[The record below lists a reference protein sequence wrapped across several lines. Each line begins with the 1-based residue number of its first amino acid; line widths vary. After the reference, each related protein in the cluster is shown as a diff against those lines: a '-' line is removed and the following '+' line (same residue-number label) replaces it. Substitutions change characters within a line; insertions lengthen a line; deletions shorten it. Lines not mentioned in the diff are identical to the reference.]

1 MLDPKYY
8 GESAV
13 ATANAETFDRYAD
26 NEAVY
31 SALIES
37 KKAGSNSIALPEG
50 HDSTDADKKQA
61 AHMEVAHKMGAP
73 KTSDAMDFGEVE
85 LAGNWNEDGVK
96 LMKDI
101 CTKFG
106 LHTWQ
111 AKGIFNEFLTSEK
124 ASDTAKATAKEEAD
138 KASAAEVTKFEADL
152 KTEWADDFDDNTK
165 GCEELVAKYGSDDV
179 LAAFKDLP
187 IGIKT
192 GMMKMLNKLQRDFI
206 ADGKLPGGAHLGAP
220 LKAPLLDYSKT
231 G

>member
-1 MLDPKYY
+1 MPDPKYY

-31 SALIES
+31 TALIES

-50 HDSTDADKKQA
+50 HDSTDADKKLA
-61 AHMEVAHKMGAP
+61 ARIEVAHKMGAP
-73 KTSDAMDFGEVE
+73 KTAADMDFGEVE
-85 LAGNWNEDGVK
+85 LAGNWNDDGVK

-106 LHTWQ
+106 LHTDQ
-111 AKGIFNEFLTSEK
+111 AKGIFNEFLASEK
-124 ASDTAKATAKEEAD
+124 LSDAAKAKAKEEAD
-138 KASAAEVTKFEADL
+138 KATKEATDKLEADL
-152 KTEWADDFDDNTK
+152 KTDWGDDLDDNIK
-165 GCEELVAKYGSDDV
+165 GCEKLVQKYGSEDV
-179 LAAFKDLP
+179 LKSFKDLP
-187 IGIKT
+187 IAVKT
-192 GMMKMLNKLQRDFI
+192 DMMRMLNKLQRDFI
-206 ADGKLPGGAHLGAP
+206 QEGKLPGGAHLGAP